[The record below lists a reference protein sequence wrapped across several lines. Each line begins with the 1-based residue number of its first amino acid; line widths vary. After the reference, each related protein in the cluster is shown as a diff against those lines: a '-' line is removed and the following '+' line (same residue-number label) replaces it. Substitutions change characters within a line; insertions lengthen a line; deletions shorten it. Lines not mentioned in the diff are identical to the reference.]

1 MQVPRN
7 VVLTC
12 IGAPVQTSGS
22 SYLWY
27 YVRYNNL
34 AGYIRGDFVR
44 VCDQNGNPLGE
55 ATAAPSVTATPV
67 VYSGYVKLT
76 KTGVNLR
83 VSPAGRSQGQYDIGL
98 ILPIAGATVS
108 SGRYQW
114 FCVRTPDGKTG
125 YVRSDCAVP
134 CDLNGNQ
141 VTVTPTPG
149 ADHDHEHQH
158 LRLYSDYQAQHESA
172 PHHRR

>member
-1 MQVPRN
+1 M
-7 VVLTC
+7 
-12 IGAPVQTSGS
+12 
-22 SYLWY
+22 
-27 YVRYNNL
+27 
-34 AGYIRGDFVR
+34 R

-83 VSPAGRSQGQYDIGL
+83 VSPGGRSQGQYDIGL
-98 ILPIAGATVS
+98 IHSPAGATVS

-172 PHHRR
+172 PHHRRVKPSTSWRKSLSGR